1 MTRKSQSTKKRGRS
15 DSVDQIPPAT
25 DPRPD
30 AIFDGSRTPTTSP
43 TAKKRRSTSVSQ
55 IPPVLVQPN
64 TTGTESYTKFG
75 KLPPS
80 PEIEAHLN
88 GLINGAPVASLVNP
102 TVAKLFT
109 NVEVH

>member
-1 MTRKSQSTKKRGRS
+1 LTRSHRTAPHLGIIEPHRTR
-15 DSVDQIPPAT
+15 
-25 DPRPD
+25 RL
-30 AIFDGSRTPTTSP
+30 FGSIGSI
-43 TAKKRRSTSVSQ
+43 A
-55 IPPVLVQPN
+55 N
-64 TTGTESYTKFG
+64 TGTESYTKFG

-102 TVAKLFT
+102 MVAKLFT